1 MVRTYV
7 RKSTRQ
13 SWSLSSLKQAVD
25 AVLRNEVGLKKA
37 SVQFSV
43 PKTTLRR
50 AVKKKQKDETAEITK
65 SMGKFVCIFSVA
77 QELEL
82 VDYLKDMEARLFGLT
97 MKDCRYLAFQ
107 LAEKNNIQ
115 HPFNKD
121 TQMAGE
127 GWMKSFMSRHPNLTL
142 RKPEATSG
150 ARAMGFNQPSV
161 KKFFD
166 LLKGIIDQ
174 FKLTPD
180 RIYNS
185 DETGIS
191 VNPKGHSKII
201 ATKGK
206 RQVGALKSAERG
218 DNVSVELCFSAA
230 GVYMPP
236 MLIFPRKR
244 IQKEFELGLPPGS
257 WAEVNETGWM
267 NSELFLKWLKMF
279 VQFTKAS
286 KDNVVLLIFDGHSTH
301 TKSMPLID
309 YARDNGVIMLCLPPH
324 CSHRL
329 QPLDIAFM
337 KPLSGYYEEETRKWL
352 RTNPGKVI
360 TLWQVASLFGSA
372 FINAANM
379 RTAIKGFEKT
389 GIWPVHPG
397 IFQDEDFL
405 PSATTDIAI
414 DKQTPE
420 APSITELVTTST
432 SVIIALTDPKHSTSS
447 SETVTDPQPSCSAW
461 NTEIIINAPEHPTTP
476 TSQVAPLIS
485 TKFSSVSPKDI
496 ISVPQVEQKEKRK
509 TNRKKGK
516 AAILTSSPYKLELQ
530 TKIDEA
536 KKKKD
541 AKEERAKK
549 RLKFSRPIANNKL
562 VRPTQKKTAVAKMKI
577 GLNMKKNTQEMTSQ
591 ANDND
596 DTECLYCSEL
606 YSNSDEGWIV
616 CQNCLKWAHNSCA
629 GVDSDDE
636 DAILICEHCR

>member
-25 AVLRNEVGLKKA
+25 AVLRNKVGLKKA

-50 AVKKKQKDETAEITK
+50 AVKKIQKDETAEITK

-150 ARAMGFNQPSV
+150 ARAMGFNHPSV

-191 VNPKGHSKII
+191 VNPKGHSRII

-206 RQVGALKSAERG
+206 RQVGALKSGERG

-267 NSELFLKWLKMF
+267 NSELFLKWLKKF
-279 VQFTKAS
+279 VQFSKAN

-301 TKSMPLID
+301 TK
-309 YARDNGVIMLCLPPH
+309 
-324 CSHRL
+324 
-329 QPLDIAFM
+329 
-337 KPLSGYYEEETRKWL
+337 
-352 RTNPGKVI
+352 
-360 TLWQVASLFGSA
+360 
-372 FINAANM
+372 
-379 RTAIKGFEKT
+379 
-389 GIWPVHPG
+389 
-397 IFQDEDFL
+397 
-405 PSATTDIAI
+405 
-414 DKQTPE
+414 
-420 APSITELVTTST
+420 
-432 SVIIALTDPKHSTSS
+432 
-447 SETVTDPQPSCSAW
+447 
-461 NTEIIINAPEHPTTP
+461 
-476 TSQVAPLIS
+476 
-485 TKFSSVSPKDI
+485 
-496 ISVPQVEQKEKRK
+496 
-509 TNRKKGK
+509 
-516 AAILTSSPYKLELQ
+516 
-530 TKIDEA
+530 
-536 KKKKD
+536 
-541 AKEERAKK
+541 
-549 RLKFSRPIANNKL
+549 
-562 VRPTQKKTAVAKMKI
+562 
-577 GLNMKKNTQEMTSQ
+577 
-591 ANDND
+591 
-596 DTECLYCSEL
+596 
-606 YSNSDEGWIV
+606 V
-616 CQNCLKWAHNSCA
+616 CP
-629 GVDSDDE
+629 
-636 DAILICEHCR
+636 